1 MEFPIGDITKIV
13 GRVSRGD
20 GENKGPVPLTK
31 EQQDQLDEAGNKFYK
46 NLHGILHGLKPPA
59 KPVPARPKDS
69 EEKHIVR
76 GYTTPEHAIVLD
88 IYPYDTNPQNQTI
101 AVIIRDRHDFSSDE
115 IKIIR
120 PKSRKKLIITING
133 RQAKLEDL
141 EKAMEKM
148 RPSLKPETKAVIL
161 TQAKTR
167 AQRKTGAWAKA
178 IVSK

>member
-1 MEFPIGDITKIV
+1 MEFSIGDITKIV
-13 GRVSRGD
+13 NRVSGGGR
-20 GENKGPVPLTK
+20 ENKGPVQLTK
-31 EQQDQLDEAGNKFYK
+31 EQHDQLDEAGNKFYK

-69 EEKHIVR
+69 EERHIVR

-88 IYPYDTNPQNQTI
+88 INPYDTNPQNQTI

-120 PKSRKKLIITING
+120 PKSREKLIITING
-133 RQAKLEDL
+133 RQAKPEDL

-148 RPSLKPETKAVIL
+148 RPSLKPETKAAIL
-161 TQAKTR
+161 KQARTK
-167 AQRKTGAWAKA
+167 AQRKTGTRAKTK
-178 IVSK
+178 VSK